1 MDKPK
6 NLNVWET
13 RIVCCAW
20 GFVLLGFVAALLGL
34 MVTWNTPGGFNLTN
48 LGTFGSYLQ
57 GSVSSLWAL
66 AGLLFIFVTFRAQK
80 RQLAQQEA
88 ELEEQKHQSDL
99 QLHSIQLQS
108 FENSFFQLLLM
119 LGQIVNEMKE
129 FKQEAG
135 PDGRSQVQRTVLKV
149 HGRDCFAYWYQLL
162 QAGFTPQKLAELA
175 GVDLPEN
182 RELEITAR
190 TYFEDFYKH
199 RQSSLGHYFRTL
211 YHLLKFIDSAPVLK
225 TNEDKRRYVNLA
237 RAQLSAYE
245 LILIFYNGIQPV
257 AANFKKLVEEF
268 GLLEHLDRGL
278 LLNAAH
284 QKFYDQ
290 AYH

>member
-1 MDKPK
+1 M
-6 NLNVWET
+6 
-13 RIVCCAW
+13 
-20 GFVLLGFVAALLGL
+20 
-34 MVTWNTPGGFNLTN
+34 
-48 LGTFGSYLQ
+48 
-57 GSVSSLWAL
+57 

-108 FENSFFQLLLM
+108 FENSFFQLLQM

-129 FKQEAG
+129 FERETVFAG
-135 PDGRSQVQRTVLKV
+135 TNQVEKTVLKV
-149 HGRDCFAYWYQLL
+149 NGRDCFAYWFQLL

-175 GVDLPEN
+175 GADIPEN
-182 RELEITAR
+182 REHEIVAQA
-190 TYFEDFYKH
+190 YFEDFYRN
-199 RQSSLGHYFRTL
+199 RQSSLGHYFRTF

-225 TNEDKRRYVNLA
+225 TYDDKRRYVNLA

-257 AANFKKLVEEF
+257 AANFRKLVEEF
-268 GLLEHLDRGL
+268 GLLEHLDQDL
-278 LLNAAH
+278 LLHAAH
-284 QKFYDQ
+284 KKFYDK
-290 AYH
+290 AYN